1 MSSVIK
7 RTYKVKYV
15 TNHVGYTFIDG
26 IMYNEGKFV
35 VEATDVNEAIAIVKK
50 KLDGFLSPEA
60 NVYIT
65 FVKEIIG

>member
-1 MSSVIK
+1 MASAIK

-15 TNHVGYTFIDG
+15 TNHVGCASIDG
-26 IMYNEGKFV
+26 IYYNEGKFV
-35 VEATDVNEAIAIVKK
+35 VEASDVNEAIAIVKK

-65 FVKEIIG
+65 YVKEFV